1 MDDRPQY
8 ASCARHVLPHE
19 ADLLHNQWMR
29 LNRLRCGTAR
39 VGDTT
44 KLWGTQ
50 ESVMCLRTHDTV
62 GGACGCALCD
72 TQGPY
77 RMVLAGIP
85 KSMKMHTLLFQ

>member
-1 MDDRPQY
+1 MDGGPQY
-8 ASCARHVLPHE
+8 ASCSRPVLPHE

-50 ESVMCLRTHDTV
+50 ESVMCLRTPDTV
-62 GGACGCALCD
+62 GAACDCVLCD
-72 TQGPY
+72 TQGPS
-77 RMVLAGIP
+77 RMVVLVSP
-85 KSMKMHTLLFQ
+85 KA